1 MASGAA
7 IRHHLRRPRCRS
19 CLVVYVPPR
28 GREELPRFGPRAW
41 TALVVTA
48 NLCLTWLSLQLLR
61 FVPKLENTTPLT
73 NFAPARPRG
82 TSTRARN
89 GRADS
94 SARGH
99 VMAWGGSATLVLPG
113 AALILI
119 GAAILVLGLT
129 F

>member
-61 FVPKLENTTPLT
+61 FVPKLENTTPSRISLLQD
-73 NFAPARPRG
+73 
-82 TSTRARN
+82 RAELQL
-89 GRADS
+89 AL
-94 SARGH
+94 ATAALIAALAAH
-99 VMAWGGSATLVLPG
+99 VMAWRGSATLVLPG
-113 AALILI
+113 AALILL
-119 GAAILVLGLT
+119 GAAILVLRLT